1 MGREEQMLANIIG
14 EQVKRFLIN
23 KGISLVVC
31 VAAIYLIP
39 DHTVMSKEEI
49 ADGVQLSK
57 KELVI
62 RKIFVLVAAL
72 AIKGAIRTT
81 IDIGQLISARQ
92 KPHLLQVASL
102 IASAPSFLITYK
114 TIKQRI
120 KNGSGTLNFR
130 DLGITKNETRAAG
143 ALATAGNVATGALLY
158 KTIADAVKQMPKG

>member
-1 MGREEQMLANIIG
+1 
-14 EQVKRFLIN
+14 
-23 KGISLVVC
+23 
-31 VAAIYLIP
+31 
-39 DHTVMSKEEI
+39 MSKEEI
-49 ADGVQLSK
+49 AEGVQLSK
-57 KELVI
+57 KELII

-102 IASAPSFLITYK
+102 VASAPSFLITYK

-120 KNGSGTLNFR
+120 QNGSGTLNFR